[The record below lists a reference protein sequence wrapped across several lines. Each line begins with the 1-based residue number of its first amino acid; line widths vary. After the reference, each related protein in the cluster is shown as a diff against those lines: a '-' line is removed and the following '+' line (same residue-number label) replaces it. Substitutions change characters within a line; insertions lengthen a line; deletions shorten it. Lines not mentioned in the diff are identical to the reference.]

1 MVVKNPDS
9 SPVLRITDPEQCQQN
24 CFVKVSQVIQN
35 CHGQRSLGGYSS
47 KGLKESDMTEWVSMH
62 TQGIL
67 MGDKVIG
74 MLVAFKASD
83 LEEKSVNGKKS

>member
-1 MVVKNPDS
+1 
-9 SPVLRITDPEQCQQN
+9 
-24 CFVKVSQVIQN
+24 
-35 CHGQRSLGGYSS
+35 
-47 KGLKESDMTEWVSMH
+47 MH